1 MTLRRTRLA
10 SLLSA
15 HAALAIGA
23 FVVAVP
29 FYWLICAAFKPN
41 EDFFNSLFL
50 PRGEGFLGIAWS
62 HLTLEHVRTLFAETG
77 MARALLTSIFL
88 SSVTA
93 VLATLCCAMAGY
105 ALAKMGFRGKRGL
118 TWLVLLAVIIPG
130 PLLIAPGYQMLYHLN
145 LLNTFAGLILPA
157 MAPAFGV
164 YLFRQASL
172 SSVPTPLLE
181 AARIDGC
188 GEIRSFFA
196 IALPLLRPMIGTFL
210 LLTFLGTW
218 NNFIAP
224 QVVLQEPGKFP
235 LAVAVAQLRGV
246 YYQDYGMLMAG
257 TLLSI
262 LPVMVLFLVL
272 QREFI
277 AGLTAGAVK
286 G

>member
-1 MTLRRTRLA
+1 MRAR
-10 SLLSA
+10 SPQV
-15 HAALAIGA
+15 AALHGVLIAA
-23 FVVAVP
+23 AAVTLIP
-29 FYWLICAAFKPN
+29 FAWLVCASFKRN
-41 EDFFNSLFL
+41 EDFFTSAFL
-50 PRGEGFLGIAWS
+50 PPGKGFLGIAWDR
-62 HLTLEHVRTLFAETG
+62 LTLDHVRDLFAQTG
-77 MARALLTSIFL
+77 IARALLTSVFL

-105 ALAKMGFRGKRGL
+105 ALAKMHFRGQRTL

-130 PLLIAPGYQMLYHLN
+130 PLLVAPGYQLLYHLN

-157 MAPAFGV
+157 VAPAFGV

-172 SSVPTPLLE
+172 SSVPSALLE

-188 GEIRSFFA
+188 GELRSFFL

-218 NNFIAP
+218 NNFIGP
-224 QVVLQEPGKFP
+224 QVVLQEPSKFP

-262 LPVMVLFLVL
+262 LPVMVLFLLL

-277 AGLTAGAVK
+277 AGLTTGAVK